1 MKESKN
7 KIATLKKC
15 KGYVIIE
22 MFDTERK
29 KSFPSGSYYI
39 IFLKSLYIFIH
50 RHHDG
55 ALREGFVYIV
65 NFYLLEHFEKTIRN
79 ILISL

>member
-22 MFDTERK
+22 MFDTEREK
-29 KSFPSGSYYI
+29 KFSFRI
-39 IFLKSLYIFIH
+39 ILYNIFEITLH
-50 RHHDG
+50 I
-55 ALREGFVYIV
+55 Y
-65 NFYLLEHFEKTIRN
+65 T
-79 ILISL
+79 

>member
-29 KSFPSGSYYI
+29 KKV
-39 IFLKSLYIFIH
+39 FLPDH
-50 RHHDG
+50 
-55 ALREGFVYIV
+55 
-65 NFYLLEHFEKTIRN
+65 TI
-79 ILISL
+79 

>member
-1 MKESKN
+1 LRDKFFFITNVWLKVEIKSFFQRSALYSTKITIKQLYMKESKN

-29 KSFPSGSYYI
+29 KKV
-39 IFLKSLYIFIH
+39 FLPDH
-50 RHHDG
+50 
-55 ALREGFVYIV
+55 
-65 NFYLLEHFEKTIRN
+65 TI
-79 ILISL
+79 